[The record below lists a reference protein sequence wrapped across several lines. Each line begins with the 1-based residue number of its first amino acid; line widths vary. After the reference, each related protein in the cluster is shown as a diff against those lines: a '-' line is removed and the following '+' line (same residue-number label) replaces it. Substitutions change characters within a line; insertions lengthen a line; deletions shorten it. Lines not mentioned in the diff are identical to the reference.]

1 MTLAAWEPIY
11 GVYALMGCFVAS
23 ALCLLA
29 WAVRSGAMKDDEAP
43 KYRMLR
49 DDERRFR
56 LVLADRRLFEL
67 GLASFGRAWANLA
80 GRLLGEHNRNCEE
93 RCEQRDRGA
102 FHNG

>member
-1 MTLAAWEPIY
+1 VTLAAWEPIY

-49 DDERRFR
+49 DD
-56 LVLADRRLFEL
+56 D
-67 GLASFGRAWANLA
+67 GG
-80 GRLLGEHNRNCEE
+80 HH
-93 RCEQRDRGA
+93 D
-102 FHNG
+102 